1 MVPDD
6 MNSQTSV
13 EQRIA
18 NVQSADSAEALLS
31 AVEHLAAAKHPSAT
45 ACLLEI
51 LGFNNPGAAVA
62 AVDGLIAIGEPAVEP
77 ILASLGTNN
86 YGARAWSVRAL
97 AGIADPRGLEV
108 LERALATDI
117 GPSVRRAAASGLGR
131 LDLRSLPDDQAS
143 GMAEKCLQ
151 ALLAACGDGEWIVRY
166 AVVVGLEG
174 LALHQGE
181 RFSDLSFEA
190 LRHALSGLAAGSDT
204 LTPVVVQRRSTLAL
218 HRIDHSGG
226 SHGLTTGPGQTD
238 R

>member
-131 LDLRSLPDDQAS
+131 LDLRSLPDEQAS
-143 GMAEKCLQ
+143 GLVERCLQ
-151 ALLAACGDGEWIVRY
+151 ALLLACGDGEWIVRY

-174 LALHQGE
+174 LALQQAE
-181 RFSDLSFEA
+181 RISDLSVEA
-190 LRHALSGLAAGSDT
+190 LRHALAGLAAGSDP
-204 LTPVVVQRRSTLAL
+204 LTPVVVQRRSALAL
-218 HRIDHSGG
+218 HRIDHSAGP
-226 SHGLTTGPGQTD
+226 HG
-238 R
+238 

>member
-117 GPSVRRAAASGLGR
+117 GPSVRRAAALGLGR
-131 LDLRSLPDDQAS
+131 LDLRSLPDEQAS
-143 GMAEKCLQ
+143 GLVERCLQ
-151 ALLAACGDGEWIVRY
+151 ALLLACGDGEWIVRY

-174 LALHQGE
+174 LALQQAE
-181 RFSDLSFEA
+181 RISDLSVEA
-190 LRHALSGLAAGSDT
+190 LRHALAGLAAGSDP
-204 LTPVVVQRRSTLAL
+204 LTPVVVQRRSALAL
-218 HRIDHSGG
+218 HRIDHSAGP
-226 SHGLTTGPGQTD
+226 HG
-238 R
+238 

>member
-131 LDLRSLPDDQAS
+131 LDLRSLPDEQAS
-143 GMAEKCLQ
+143 GLVERCLQ
-151 ALLAACGDGEWIVRY
+151 ALLLACGDGEWIVRY

-174 LALHQGE
+174 LALKQAE
-181 RFSDLSFEA
+181 RISDLSVEA
-190 LRHALSGLAAGSDT
+190 LRHALAGLAAGSDP
-204 LTPVVVQRRSTLAL
+204 LTPVVVQRRSALAL
-218 HRIDHSGG
+218 HRIDHSAGP
-226 SHGLTTGPGQTD
+226 HG
-238 R
+238 

>member
-131 LDLRSLPDDQAS
+131 LDLRSLPDEQAS
-143 GMAEKCLQ
+143 GLVERCLQ
-151 ALLAACGDGEWIVRY
+151 ALLLACGDGEWIVRY

-174 LALHQGE
+174 LALKQAE
-181 RFSDLSFEA
+181 RISVLSFEA
-190 LRHALSGLAAGSDT
+190 LRHALAGLAAGSDP
-204 LTPVVVQRRSTLAL
+204 LTPVVVQRRSALAL
-218 HRIDHSGG
+218 HRIDHSAGP
-226 SHGLTTGPGQTD
+226 HG
-238 R
+238 

>member
-1 MVPDD
+1 MVPDVMD
-6 MNSQTSV
+6 SETSV

-18 NVQSADSAEALLS
+18 KVQSADSADALLS
-31 AVEHLAAAKHPSAT
+31 AVEHLAEAKHPSAT

-77 ILASLGTNN
+77 ILASLATNN

-131 LDLRSLPDDQAS
+131 LDLSSLPGDQAS
-143 GMAEKCLQ
+143 SMAERCLQ

-174 LALHQGE
+174 LALHQVE
-181 RFSDLSFEA
+181 RVSRPSLEA
-190 LRHALSGLAAGSDT
+190 LRQALAGLASGSGSDP

-226 SHGLTTGPGQTD
+226 LHG
-238 R
+238 

>member
-117 GPSVRRAAASGLGR
+117 GPYVRRAAASGLGR
-131 LDLRSLPDDQAS
+131 LDLRSLPDEQAS
-143 GMAEKCLQ
+143 GLVERCLQ
-151 ALLAACGDGEWIVRY
+151 ALLLACGDGEWIVRY

-174 LALHQGE
+174 LALKQAE
-181 RFSDLSFEA
+181 RISVLSFEA
-190 LRHALSGLAAGSDT
+190 LRHALAGLAAGSDP
-204 LTPVVVQRRSTLAL
+204 LTPVVVQRRSALAL

-226 SHGLTTGPGQTD
+226 PHG
-238 R
+238 